1 MAGSPVGSPVSGTRA
16 WRWMID
22 APASA
27 AAMDCSAI
35 SSGVMGSAGDMVGV
49 CADPVIAQVMIT
61 FFAISCSLKL
71 LYVSWAMWPDALS
84 IRSEEHTYE
93 LQSLMRISYTR
104 F

>member
-1 MAGSPVGSPVSGTRA
+1 MAGSPVGSPVSETRA

-49 CADPVIAQVMIT
+49 CADPGIAQAMIT
-61 FFAISCSLKL
+61 LFAISCSLEL
-71 LYVSWAMWPDALS
+71 LYVSCAMWPDALAIEPS
-84 IRSEEHTYE
+84 AVRRASKDKIA
-93 LQSLMRISYTR
+93 
-104 F
+104 